1 VLFKLSFICHVGSK
15 AQVLKG
21 LKVNFLLTSSYLI
34 FNFNFSSIVL
44 QLFTEDA
51 GLCYNLANTTG
62 QYERIEQEI
71 EVSIFG
77 VGLSL
82 VNNCCFDVSGGGNNH
97 EIAYMSISSSGIF
110 FSSDLKNSYMFT
122 ERIILL
128 FQLGYVDPN
137 MTRTKNVNSG
147 KWMEAQKNY

>member
-1 VLFKLSFICHVGSK
+1 
-15 AQVLKG
+15 
-21 LKVNFLLTSSYLI
+21 
-34 FNFNFSSIVL
+34 L

-128 FQLGYVDPN
+128 FQLRRSKYDSN
-137 MTRTKNVNSG
+137 EKCEFG
-147 KWMEAQKNY
+147 KMDGLTNEAQKNY